1 MRLNQMVVHAM
12 AESVNFHNL
21 TRQVFAQISGHR
33 RYQAIVE
40 LGRMCVG
47 SDILFGPLAAS
58 RELAGKDMG
67 SKSQDGTSGRRR
79 CREART
85 VSCKASVEEG
95 Q

>member
-1 MRLNQMVVHAM
+1 
-12 AESVNFHNL
+12 
-21 TRQVFAQISGHR
+21 
-33 RYQAIVE
+33 
-40 LGRMCVG
+40 MCVG